1 MDRDRQKRDWEMKER
16 QSEEQRRKDEE
27 MMRRQQEEMQ
37 MRIMRQEEDLR
48 RRQAENTLF
57 MQAHQLNNMLDK
69 QEQAMLDDDFTPVPD
84 NFGMR
89 GAATFFFLFLFPLF
103 NSLEVVLISIL
114 CARSFKGTRKSAC
127 GEYSQ
132 CRFEHFKT
140 NSLFQ
145 L

>member
-1 MDRDRQKRDWEMKER
+1 MSVPVVLAELRQREMDRDRQKREWEMKER
-16 QSEEQRRKDEE
+16 QQEEQRCKDDE

-69 QEQAMLDDDFTPVPD
+69 QETMLDDDFAGAPD

-89 GAATFFFLFLFPLF
+89 GVFFFCFFL
-103 NSLEVVLISIL
+103 I
-114 CARSFKGTRKSAC
+114 
-127 GEYSQ
+127 
-132 CRFEHFKT
+132 
-140 NSLFQ
+140 
-145 L
+145 